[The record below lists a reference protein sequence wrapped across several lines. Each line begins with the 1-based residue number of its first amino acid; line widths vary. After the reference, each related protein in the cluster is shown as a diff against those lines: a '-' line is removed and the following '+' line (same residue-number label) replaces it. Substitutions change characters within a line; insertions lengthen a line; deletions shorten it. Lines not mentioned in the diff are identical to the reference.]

1 MRDGVVF
8 ARSRYLTKR
17 LGKSIASMYLKRS
30 HAHRAGDGFAT
41 RQAFD
46 KIAWQINRP
55 GVSEKSD
62 SFFCDGIDRQDFGHY
77 NVLVSD
83 TSALWREYNVVFSKR
98 NDSKKEKRE
107 VL

>member
-1 MRDGVVF
+1 MAWKINCLNVPEEEPCPSCRRWVCHETG
-8 ARSRYLTKR
+8 L
-17 LGKSIASMYLKRS
+17 
-30 HAHRAGDGFAT
+30 
-41 RQAFD
+41 D
-46 KIAWQINRP
+46 KITWQINRP